1 MTETKKDFIDLT
13 QFNKDELIFLIE
25 DGISKKNIS
34 AKTGM
39 ASVDEDACAKDKIL
53 ATIFEKPS
61 TRTRFSFETAMY
73 QLGGK
78 TIYANMSD
86 MQLGRGETI
95 DDTAKVISRY
105 VDVAMLRTNKHSTL
119 ENFAKN
125 ASIPVING
133 LTDKS
138 HPCQVLADLIT
149 VKEKIGDIENKSYV
163 WFGPANNMLTSW
175 IHAAQIIGFELRICS
190 PKDYSVDNNLV
201 SGFPNIITDLDPDDA
216 AKDCDCIITD
226 TWFSMGE
233 DDNDKKRKI
242 LEPYRVDANKIS
254 MASSDAI
261 FLHCLPA
268 HRGEEVDA
276 DVIDGVN
283 SVVWDEAENRV
294 HAQKSIIRWC
304 LS

>member
-1 MTETKKDFIDLT
+1 
-13 QFNKDELIFLIE
+13 
-25 DGISKKNIS
+25 
-34 AKTGM
+34 
-39 ASVDEDACAKDKIL
+39 
-53 ATIFEKPS
+53 
-61 TRTRFSFETAMY
+61 
-73 QLGGK
+73 
-78 TIYANMSD
+78 MSD

-105 VDVAMLRTNKHSTL
+105 VDIAMLRTNKHSTL

-201 SGFPNIITDLDPDDA
+201 SGFPNITTDLDPNDA

-233 DDNDKKRKI
+233 DDNDQKRKI

>member
-1 MTETKKDFIDLT
+1 
-13 QFNKDELIFLIE
+13 
-25 DGISKKNIS
+25 
-34 AKTGM
+34 
-39 ASVDEDACAKDKIL
+39 
-53 ATIFEKPS
+53 
-61 TRTRFSFETAMY
+61 
-73 QLGGK
+73 
-78 TIYANMSD
+78 
-86 MQLGRGETI
+86 
-95 DDTAKVISRY
+95 
-105 VDVAMLRTNKHSTL
+105 MLRTNKHSTL
-119 ENFAKN
+119 ENFANN

-163 WFGPANNMLTSW
+163 WYGPPNNMLTSW

-201 SGFPNIITDLDPDDA
+201 SGFPNITTDLDPNDA

-233 DDNDKKRKI
+233 DDNDQKRKI

-254 MASSDAI
+254 MASSDVI

-276 DVIDGVN
+276 DVIDGVS

>member
-1 MTETKKDFIDLT
+1 M
-13 QFNKDELIFLIE
+13 
-25 DGISKKNIS
+25 
-34 AKTGM
+34 
-39 ASVDEDACAKDKIL
+39 
-53 ATIFEKPS
+53 
-61 TRTRFSFETAMY
+61 
-73 QLGGK
+73 
-78 TIYANMSD
+78 
-86 MQLGRGETI
+86 
-95 DDTAKVISRY
+95 
-105 VDVAMLRTNKHSTL
+105 
-119 ENFAKN
+119 
-125 ASIPVING
+125 
-133 LTDKS
+133 
-138 HPCQVLADLIT
+138 
-149 VKEKIGDIENKSYV
+149 
-163 WFGPANNMLTSW
+163 
-175 IHAAQIIGFELRICS
+175 
-190 PKDYSVDNNLV
+190 V
-201 SGFPNIITDLDPDDA
+201 SGFPNITTDLDPNDA

-242 LEPYRVDANKIS
+242 LEPFKVDPNKIS

>member
-1 MTETKKDFIDLT
+1 MK
-13 QFNKDELIFLIE
+13 NFL
-25 DGISKKNIS
+25 NIS
-34 AKTGM
+34 EISSKDLRSIIDE
-39 ASVDEDACAKDKIL
+39 ASLRKSNRDNLNKSSPDKDKPFEGKSMVM
-53 ATIFEKPS
+53 IFEKPS

-105 VDVAMLRTNKHSTL
+105 VDIAMLRTNKHSTL

-201 SGFPNIITDLDPDDA
+201 SGFPNITTDLDPNDA

-233 DDNDKKRKI
+233 DDNDQKRKI
-242 LEPYRVDANKIS
+242 LEPYKVDAKKIS